1 MSHVDK
7 GCAREALATPYI
19 PVKSK
24 KEQRFLLYRIFY
36 GKEPVYIGRTKQPL
50 QNRLRG
56 HFFQKPMHRTIDIEM
71 VSRVQYAEFPTEAD
85 MNLYEIYFI
94 LTRHPPLNVDDKTRD
109 YPTVT
114 LPDVEWK
121 DWYSPIFERW
131 KKEIAERV
139 SDAEKKRMRYKAIT
153 EEIRVVR
160 GLYRTGEISEDEKYD
175 RLEALQAEQE
185 SIEKTLRR

>member
-36 GKEPVYIGRTKQPL
+36 GKELVYIGRTKQPL

-121 DWYSPIFERW
+121 GTTPESRMESP
-131 KKEIAERV
+131 EIMEFFTNPVDHSTSWTPTMDSRETAMG
-139 SDAEKKRMRYKAIT
+139 STMGGAI
-153 EEIRVVR
+153 
-160 GLYRTGEISEDEKYD
+160 
-175 RLEALQAEQE
+175 
-185 SIEKTLRR
+185 

>member
-1 MSHVDK
+1 
-7 GCAREALATPYI
+7 
-19 PVKSK
+19 
-24 KEQRFLLYRIFY
+24 
-36 GKEPVYIGRTKQPL
+36 
-50 QNRLRG
+50 
-56 HFFQKPMHRTIDIEM
+56 
-71 VSRVQYAEFPTEAD
+71 

>member
-1 MSHVDK
+1 
-7 GCAREALATPYI
+7 
-19 PVKSK
+19 
-24 KEQRFLLYRIFY
+24 
-36 GKEPVYIGRTKQPL
+36 
-50 QNRLRG
+50 
-56 HFFQKPMHRTIDIEM
+56 MHRTIDIEM